1 MGLGRLETNGS
12 KKRGALL
19 HRALVSEPGSCIRR
33 LGGGKRSREMRFT
46 RFLRHPA
53 VTPEAIFATAGE
65 RTKGL
70 AAGRDV
76 LAIQDSSD
84 LVLGGTK
91 RRKQG
96 FGPVGKGGAI
106 RGLTLHAVLAVD
118 AHSGEVLGLAGGEV
132 WNRTGGKVSPHA
144 GRHLEDKESLRWITG
159 AETAA
164 RIFIKAA
171 SITVV
176 ADRESDI
183 YEEYARRPANVHL
196 LTRMHHNRCLVD
208 GQKLHDQ
215 LDAMQP
221 AGDLE
226 TVDIPAKPGQPAR
239 QAELALRFCKVEIK
253 APHRGMPAAALRRLP
268 PSCMLWAID
277 IREVGAPDN
286 IKPIHWRLLSTRA
299 VEDRNAALAML
310 RFYRMRWSIEEYF
323 NSLKSGGFN
332 IEEAD
337 IGEPG
342 AMMTLTAAAA
352 VAAVTVMQLIKAR
365 DNPQGQAI
373 NVAFNTLDRKIM
385 AIINADYEGP
395 NPRPRQKNPY
405 PPESL
410 AYATWIIGRLGGWTG
425 YYDKPGPK
433 TLTAGLRK
441 FDAIK
446 HGASI
451 MQKDM

>member
-1 MGLGRLETNGS
+1 
-12 KKRGALL
+12 
-19 HRALVSEPGSCIRR
+19 
-33 LGGGKRSREMRFT
+33 MRFT

-53 VTPEAIFATAGE
+53 VTPEAIFAAAGE
-65 RTKGL
+65 RTQGL
-70 AAGRDV
+70 AAGREV

-96 FGPVGKGGAI
+96 FGPVGKGGAT

-118 AHSGEVLGLAGGEV
+118 VHSGEVLGLAGGEV
-132 WNRTGGKVSPHA
+132 WNRTSGKVGARA

-164 RIFIKAA
+164 QVLAKAA

-196 LTRMHHNRCLVD
+196 LTRMRHNRCLVD

-215 LDAMQP
+215 MDARRP

-226 TVDIPAKPGQPAR
+226 VVDIAAKPGPGSHMAAR
-239 QAELALRFCKVEIK
+239 QAKLALRFCKVEVK

-268 PSCMLWAID
+268 QSCTLWAID
-277 IREVGAPDN
+277 IREVGAPETV
-286 IKPIHWRLLSTRA
+286 KAIHWRLLSTRA

-310 RFYRMRWSIEEYF
+310 QLYRMRWAIEEYF

-337 IGEPG
+337 IGEPD
-342 AMMTLTAAAA
+342 AMMTLTAVAA

-365 DNPQGQAI
+365 DNPEGQTI
-373 NVAFNTLDRKIM
+373 NVVFNTLDRKIM

-395 NPRPRQKNPY
+395 NPRPRQKNPH
-405 PPESL
+405 PPASL
-410 AYATWIIGRLGGWTG
+410 AYATWVIGRLGGWTG

-441 FDAIK
+441 FNAIK
-446 HGASI
+446 QGAI
-451 MQKDM
+451 MMRKDK

>member
-1 MGLGRLETNGS
+1 M
-12 KKRGALL
+12 
-19 HRALVSEPGSCIRR
+19 I
-33 LGGGKRSREMRFT
+33 
-46 RFLRHPA
+46 
-53 VTPEAIFATAGE
+53 PEAIFAAAGE
-65 RTKGL
+65 RTSAL
-70 AAGRDV
+70 AAGREV
-76 LAIQDSSD
+76 LAIQDTSD
-84 LVLGGTK
+84 LVLGGKK

-96 FGPVGKGGAI
+96 FGPVGKGGAA

-144 GRHLEDKESLRWITG
+144 GRNLEDKESLRWITG

-164 RIFIKAA
+164 RVLTKAV
-171 SITVV
+171 SITVI

-183 YEEYARRPANVHL
+183 YEEYARRPTNVHL

-215 LDAMQP
+215 LDARQP

-226 TVDIPAKPGQPAR
+226 QVDIAAKPGQCAR
-239 QAELALRFCKVEIK
+239 QAKLALRFCKVEVK
-253 APHRGMPAAALRRLP
+253 APHCGMPTAALRRLP
-268 PSCMLWAID
+268 ASCTLWAID
-277 IREVGAPDN
+277 IREVNAPDN
-286 IKPIHWRLLSTRA
+286 TKPIHWRLLSTRA

-310 RFYRMRWSIEEYF
+310 RLYRMRWMIEEYF

-332 IEEAD
+332 IEEAE
-337 IGEPG
+337 IGEPA
-342 AMMTLTAAAA
+342 AMMTLTAVAA

-365 DNPQGQAI
+365 DNPKGQAI
-373 NVAFNTLDRKIM
+373 NVVFNTFDRKIM

-395 NPRPRQKNPY
+395 NPKPRQKNPH
-405 PPESL
+405 PPPSL
-410 AYATWIIGRLGGWTG
+410 AYATWVIGRLGGWTG

-441 FDAIK
+441 FETIKQGAIM
-446 HGASI
+446 

>member
-1 MGLGRLETNGS
+1 
-12 KKRGALL
+12 
-19 HRALVSEPGSCIRR
+19 
-33 LGGGKRSREMRFT
+33 MRFT

-65 RTKGL
+65 RTSAL
-70 AAGRDV
+70 AAGREV

-84 LVLGGTK
+84 LALGGAK

-144 GRHLEDKESLRWITG
+144 GRNLEDKESLRWITG

-164 RIFIKAA
+164 QVLAKAA

-183 YEEYARRPANVHL
+183 YEEYARRPARVHL

-208 GQKLHDQ
+208 GQKLYDQ
-215 LDAMQP
+215 LDAQQP
-221 AGDLE
+221 AEDPE
-226 TVDIPAKPGQPAR
+226 TVDIPAKPGHAAR
-239 QAELALRFCKVEIK
+239 QAKLALRFCKVEIK
-253 APHRGMPAAALRRLP
+253 APHRGMPAAALARLP
-268 PSCMLWAID
+268 ASCSLWAID
-277 IREVGAPDN
+277 IREVGARDGV
-286 IKPIHWRLLSTRA
+286 KPIHWRLLSTRA
-299 VEDRNAALAML
+299 VEDRNAALASL
-310 RFYRMRWSIEEYF
+310 RLYRMRWTIEEYF

-332 IEEAD
+332 IEEAE

-342 AMMTLTAAAA
+342 PMMTLTAAAA

-365 DNPQGQAI
+365 DNPKGQAI
-373 NVAFNTLDRKIM
+373 AAVFTALDCKII

-395 NPRPRQKNPY
+395 NPRPRQKNPH
-405 PPESL
+405 PATSL
-410 AYATWIIGRLGGWTG
+410 AYATWVIGRLGGWTG

-446 HGASI
+446 HGATMI
-451 MQKDM
+451 RKDM

>member
-1 MGLGRLETNGS
+1 M
-12 KKRGALL
+12 L
-19 HRALVSEPGSCIRR
+19 HRALVNEPGTCIRR
-33 LGGGKRSREMRFT
+33 LAGGKRSREMRFT

-65 RTKGL
+65 RIRGL
-70 AAGRDV
+70 AAGREV

-144 GRHLEDKESLRWITG
+144 GRNLEDKESLRWITG
-159 AETAA
+159 AETAS
-164 RIFIKAA
+164 RVLTKAA
-171 SITVV
+171 SITVI

-196 LTRMHHNRCLVD
+196 LTRMHHNRCLAD

-215 LDAMQP
+215 LDARQP

-226 TVDIPAKPGQPAR
+226 PVDIAAKPGHSAR
-239 QAELALRFCKVEIK
+239 QAKLALRFCKVEIK

-268 PSCMLWAID
+268 PSCILWAID
-277 IREVGAPDN
+277 IREVGAPETA
-286 IKPIHWRLLSTRA
+286 KPIHWRLLSTRA
-299 VEDRNAALAML
+299 VEDRAAALAML
-310 RFYRMRWSIEEYF
+310 RLYRMRWTIEEYF

-337 IGEPG
+337 IGVPG
-342 AMMTLTAAAA
+342 AMMTLTAVAA

-365 DNPQGQAI
+365 DNPKGQTI
-373 NVAFNTLDRKIM
+373 NVVFNTLDRKIM

-405 PPESL
+405 PSESL
-410 AYATWIIGRLGGWTG
+410 AYATWVIGRLGGWTG

-441 FDAIK
+441 FDTIK
-446 HGASI
+446 QGAV
-451 MQKDM
+451 MMRKDM